1 MISRLSV
8 RCMLKSKHA
17 NNQKKRV
24 KKTKTTA
31 VLEQC
36 GWTGDLQKYQ
46 NHVNKDCAFANVTCP
61 HEMCSQELQRKDFEQ
76 HIKDCDY
83 REIPCKYCGKRIISI
98 DMDEHEENEC
108 AFGPVP
114 CPNGC
119 KVRIIR
125 LNLTQHEH
133 CCLLASVPCPFAW
146 AGCRDKITRGDL
158 ESHIEKGQKGHMI
171 MMGEKVVKQQQL
183 NDAQNKEIATLK
195 QKDVKHAE
203 EIATLKQQ
211 MENNMSKGIAQV
223 SWKVYNIFRRNYCSN
238 PITISVPNIGPCT
251 IKLGLYGDSQGG
263 FSIHIHGV
271 NMPDDVYL
279 SGTKLRIFKPDGSML
294 KESTIGMSWPISL
307 TNATWVEGL
316 SVSSFLSIMLTD
328 ASAVVHADLV
338 LKAVHSRAEI

>member
-1 MISRLSV
+1 
-8 RCMLKSKHA
+8 MLKSKHA

-61 HEMCSQELQRKDFEQ
+61 HEMCSKELQRKDFEQ

-183 NDAQNKEIATLK
+183 NDAQSKEIATLK

-211 MENNMSKGIAQV
+211 MENMSKGTAQL
-223 SWKVYNIFRRNYCSN
+223 SWIVNNINLFRGDYSSR
-238 PITISVPNIGPCT
+238 PITIPVPNVGLCT
-251 IKLGLYGDSQGG
+251 VKLGLCRGLGEGG
-263 FSIHIHGV
+263 YIIMIHGQ
-271 NMPDDVYL
+271 NLPADVSL
-279 SGTKLRIFKPDGSML
+279 AGTNVRFLKSDGSML
-294 KESTIGMSWPISL
+294 KESAVGPYPLQL
-307 TNATWVEGL
+307 TNARGVDVLRGRTGEPGFASMIGSS
-316 SVSSFLSIMLTD
+316 SVIIQ
-328 ASAVVHADLV
+328 ADLV
-338 LKAVHSRAEI
+338 LKRNRIYGRIQV